1 MTLKAK
7 PVVKRAQRPGWESQD
22 RRNFLLNVGFGLV
35 VLLALVLLLV
45 AAGLSWYNDHLA
57 PVGSVD
63 GESITRDELRDRFE
77 IESWRL
83 DEAERRIRTAV
94 VAGYLSEADG
104 QSQLSSLADARNNLA
119 SLAMER
125 VIDTKLQA
133 KLAVEEGISVTDA
146 DVDAQLLEEA
156 TSPEQRHAWVIEVA
170 PELDPGAIEPTPAQ
184 RAAAR
189 ALADKALADLEAGT
203 PWEEV
208 AETTSTD
215 TSTAGQGGDLGWIRA
230 DDTQFDAAL
239 LTALFAAEAN
249 VPSEVIEGDD
259 GTFRIGRVTEIVAE
273 TVDGAYQDKLTN
285 DGIDL
290 AKYRAVVRA
299 DVIHEKLEEK
309 IVAQV
314 TGPSLQRRVQQI
326 YIRES
331 DPALGEDAIKVR
343 HILYSPNDDPSGA
356 GSLDANDPAWDGAEQ
371 EARAT
376 YERLQEDA
384 DLFDSIARAESDEGS
399 AQGPTGSGG
408 KLPYF
413 DSQSAVDE
421 AFLEAIMNP
430 DLEAGDLLEPIKSSF
445 GWHVIQ
451 VMYRPTDGEQM
462 AAIKAQAEGGADF
475 ALLARDNSEDEY
487 AGDGGELGWVAR
499 GQLETA
505 LVDAIFAAELGSVTD
520 VIAVEGDGLYLF
532 KVLEEETRTPEGR
545 QLEQLKATAFSD
557 WYGAKK
563 DAVEI
568 DRGDG
573 SSVSSDS

>member
-273 TVDGAYQDKLTN
+273 TVDGERISITGYEVIVTK
-285 DGIDL
+285 ID
-290 AKYRAVVRA
+290 
-299 DVIHEKLEEK
+299 H
-309 IVAQV
+309 
-314 TGPSLQRRVQQI
+314 
-326 YIRES
+326 
-331 DPALGEDAIKVR
+331 
-343 HILYSPNDDPSGA
+343 DDPHGFSSPVFDVHVPA
-356 GSLDANDPAWDGAEQ
+356 DRNSL
-371 EARAT
+371 
-376 YERLQEDA
+376 
-384 DLFDSIARAESDEGS
+384 SVSDE
-399 AQGPTGSGG
+399 
-408 KLPYF
+408 
-413 DSQSAVDE
+413 
-421 AFLEAIMNP
+421 FLEP
-430 DLEAGDLLEPIKSSF
+430 G
-445 GWHVIQ
+445 
-451 VMYRPTDGEQM
+451 T
-462 AAIKAQAEGGADF
+462 
-475 ALLARDNSEDEY
+475 EY
-487 AGDGGELGWVAR
+487 
-499 GQLETA
+499 
-505 LVDAIFAAELGSVTD
+505 
-520 VIAVEGDGLYLF
+520 
-532 KVLEEETRTPEGR
+532 VLEVLA
-545 QLEQLKATAFSD
+545 LERSGNQT
-557 WYGAKK
+557 
-563 DAVEI
+563 I
-568 DRGDG
+568 T
-573 SSVSSDS
+573 VSFFTTS